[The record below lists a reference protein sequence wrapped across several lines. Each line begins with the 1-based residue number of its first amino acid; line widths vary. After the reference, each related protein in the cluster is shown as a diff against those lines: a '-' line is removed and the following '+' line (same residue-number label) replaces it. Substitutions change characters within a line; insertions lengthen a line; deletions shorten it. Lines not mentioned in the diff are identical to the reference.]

1 MNCHVLVASE
11 RLEPKYHTVSDIKTA
26 LDQRWFLTLR
36 LTYAPAMLAA
46 RHVFPLALRVR
57 HSYYIEIAGDAT
69 EVCSNIR
76 IHFDVRCK
84 EDIFG

>member
-1 MNCHVLVASE
+1 MW
-11 RLEPKYHTVSDIKTA
+11 TGFT
-26 LDQRWFLTLR
+26 
-36 LTYAPAMLAA
+36 
-46 RHVFPLALRVR
+46 LALVVQPL
-57 HSYYIEIAGDAT
+57 YDPEIAGDAT

>member
-1 MNCHVLVASE
+1 MTLSANYFYFRAQCLPAN
-11 RLEPKYHTVSDIKTA
+11 RL
-26 LDQRWFLTLR
+26 LDTPFSVYLS
-36 LTYAPAMLAA
+36 
-46 RHVFPLALRVR
+46 LALLPRR
-57 HSYYIEIAGDAT
+57 SYYIEIAGDAT